1 MRTSLRLAPALLLP
15 VVMLTCGEPGGQT
28 EGADTTSVDSAGAD
42 SVARSGSIEF
52 ESLNESGVT
61 GTAHTERAA
70 GDSAVLVL
78 ELQGLEE
85 GTEYPAHVHQ
95 GTCEAGGPVAAPLEH
110 LMGGADG
117 AGSSRTTLSTAQF
130 SDTLSYFIQVHA
142 PGGKPAACVDVP
154 AAASGESGSGGQ
166 QGASG
171 GSEQSPGGA

>member
-15 VVMLTCGEPGGQT
+15 FVMLACGERGGQN
-28 EGADTTSVDSAGAD
+28 EGADTTSVDTAAAD
-42 SVARSGSIEF
+42 TAARSGSIEF
-52 ESLNESGVT
+52 QSKNESGVT

-70 GDSAVLVL
+70 GDSATLVI

-110 LMGGADG
+110 VMGGADG
-117 AGSSRTTLSTAQF
+117 AGSSRTTLSTTQF
-130 SDTLSYFIQVHA
+130 SDTLGYFIQVHA
-142 PGGKPAACVDVP
+142 PGGQHAACVDIP
-154 AAASGESGSGGQ
+154 AAASGDSGSGGQ

-171 GSEQSPGGA
+171 GSGESPGGA